1 MTDQYRDAFREEAQ
15 ELLVE
20 LEESLLELERTPDDL
35 DQVGRV
41 FRAMHTIKG
50 SGAMFGF
57 DEVAAFTHDVETVYD
72 LVRNRKLAVT
82 KHLVNLTLSAC
93 DQIRRMVFSAE
104 EASGEDRRN
113 AGELTASFREF
124 LAGGET
130 EAIAPTAK
138 PPESAASAEAPAT
151 GVVTYRIRFQPEGGI
166 FASGTNPVLLLNEL
180 RGLGR
185 CDAFACTD
193 AIPYLDEIDPEQCYT
208 FWDII
213 LTTGGGIDA
222 VRDVFIFVED
232 SCRLAIDVI
241 DDEQRLTEEADYK
254 RIGEILVERG
264 DITKNDVTK
273 GLDSHK
279 KLGRLLVESGVVGP
293 DKVGSALAEQE
304 HIREQRKTKQAAEA
318 QASIRVPTGKLDS
331 LVNMVGELVTVQS
344 RLSRVALSSGNM
356 EIVQI
361 AEIVERLTAEL
372 RDNTM
377 SIRMLPIGTT
387 FSKFQRL
394 VRDLSSELGK
404 EIVLA
409 AEGAETELD
418 KTVIDRLN
426 DPLVHLIRNSIDHGI
441 EMPDA
446 RRGAGKPPCGTVRL
460 SAVHSGANV
469 LIRVEDD
476 GAGLDPDVIYRKA
489 VEKGLILPDENLT
502 EKEIFFLIFA
512 PGFSTAAKVT
522 GVSGRGVGMD
532 VVKKSIDALQGTI
545 DIVSEKGRGTTV
557 TLKLPLTL
565 AIIDGLLVRIEGAF
579 FVMPL
584 SAVEECVELSRDE
597 AEKSHGHNLASIRGE
612 IVPYV
617 RLRDRFRIEGTPPPI
632 EQIVTT
638 GIDGYRVGLVVD
650 EVIGEHQT
658 VIKSLGR
665 IYRSVQEVSG
675 ATILGDGKV
684 ALILDLPKLV
694 RNAEMDE
701 KARHRERRVN

>member
-104 EASGEDRRN
+104 EASGEDRRI

-124 LAGGET
+124 LAGGEADT
-130 EAIAPTAK
+130 VTSKASVSSAPA
-138 PPESAASAEAPAT
+138 ESSAA
-151 GVVTYRIRFQPEGGI
+151 GVVTYRIRFQPDGGI

-185 CDAFACTD
+185 CDAFVCTD
-193 AIPYLDEIDPEQCYT
+193 AVPYLDEIDPEQCYT

-213 LTTGGGIDA
+213 LTTGSGIDA
-222 VRDVFIFVED
+222 VKDVFIFVED

-264 DITKNDVTK
+264 DVTKNDVMK

-279 KLGRLLVESGVVGP
+279 KLGRLLIESGVVGP

-318 QASIRVPTGKLDS
+318 QTSIRVPTGKLDS

-344 RLSRVALSSGNM
+344 RLSRVALSSGNV

-446 RRGAGKPPCGTVRL
+446 RRDAGKPPCGTVRL

-476 GAGLDPDVIYRKA
+476 GAGLDRDVLYRKA
-489 VEKGLILPDENLT
+489 VEKGLIPSDANLT

-545 DIVSEKGRGTTV
+545 DIASEKGRGTTV

-584 SAVEECVELSRDE
+584 SAVEECVELSREE

-617 RLRDRFRIEGTPPPI
+617 RLRERFRIEGAAPPI

-650 EVIGEHQT
+650 EVVGEHQT